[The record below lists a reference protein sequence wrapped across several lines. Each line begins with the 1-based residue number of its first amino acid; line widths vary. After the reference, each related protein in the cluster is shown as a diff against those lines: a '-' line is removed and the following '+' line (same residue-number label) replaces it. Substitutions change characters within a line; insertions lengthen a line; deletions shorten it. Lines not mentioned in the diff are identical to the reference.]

1 MSAIHRPLVRDPV
14 TTSTNASDASM
25 ATPSRARRRSIGA
38 FAIRIGAVA
47 TFALILLYFAVLAP
61 GFLMPGN
68 LINIVEQS
76 AILGVMAFGMSVVII
91 AGGSNV
97 TEGGIDLSIAAN
109 MGVCA
114 AVFAKLLT
122 LGYSDGTAVLAVIAV
137 GLAIGALNAVAVV
150 WLGILPLLAT
160 LAVMNIAAGVELTVT
175 QNTVLSVTSPLIT
188 AMSTWSLFG
197 ISALAWVLIAV
208 SLFMIAL
215 VHFTSFGLRL
225 YAVGGHPEAARA
237 AGIGVSRY
245 VMFSYL
251 FSGLSAAIASVL
263 MVSRLSS
270 STPGSGDMLLSV
282 LAAALLGTVFSRRF
296 VPTIGGTILSVLF
309 IGCLAN
315 GFQLLNVSSYW
326 VNGVQGALILLVV
339 ATTSFARKPESGQ

>member
-1 MSAIHRPLVRDPV
+1 MSAIHRRLVHDPV
-14 TTSTNASDASM
+14 ATSTDASI
-25 ATPSRARRRSIGA
+25 AVPRRARRRSIGA

-208 SLFMIAL
+208 SLLMIAL

>member
-1 MSAIHRPLVRDPV
+1 MTAIQRPLVHDP
-14 TTSTNASDASM
+14 ADAGADGSAGV
-25 ATPSRARRRSIGA
+25 ATPRRARRRSIGA

-122 LGYSDGTAVLAVIAV
+122 LGYSDGTALIAVAAV

-188 AMSTWSLFG
+188 VMSSWSLFG
-197 ISALAWVLIAV
+197 ISALAWILIAV

-326 VNGVQGALILLVV
+326 VNGFQGALILLVV
-339 ATTSFARKPESGQ
+339 ATTSFARKPESGR

>member
-1 MSAIHRPLVRDPV
+1 MTAIQRPLVHDP
-14 TTSTNASDASM
+14 ADAGADGSAGV
-25 ATPSRARRRSIGA
+25 ATPRRARRRSIGA

-122 LGYSDGTAVLAVIAV
+122 LGYSDGTALIAVAAV

-188 AMSTWSLFG
+188 VMSSWSLFG
-197 ISALAWVLIAV
+197 ISALAWILIAV
-208 SLFMIAL
+208 SL
-215 VHFTSFGLRL
+215 TSLRGERTSGGGTR
-225 YAVGGHPEAARA
+225 GGHRRITLRDVLLPVQRTERGDRQRPDGFAAEFEHTR
-237 AGIGVSRY
+237 IR
-245 VMFSYL
+245 
-251 FSGLSAAIASVL
+251 
-263 MVSRLSS
+263 
-270 STPGSGDMLLSV
+270 
-282 LAAALLGTVFSRRF
+282 
-296 VPTIGGTILSVLF
+296 
-309 IGCLAN
+309 
-315 GFQLLNVSSYW
+315 
-326 VNGVQGALILLVV
+326 
-339 ATTSFARKPESGQ
+339 

>member
-1 MSAIHRPLVRDPV
+1 MSAIHRPLVHDPAA
-14 TTSTNASDASM
+14 SASDAGM
-25 ATPSRARRRSIGA
+25 ATPRRARRRSVGA

-197 ISALAWVLIAV
+197 ISALAWILIAV

-215 VHFTSFGLRL
+215 VHFTSVGLRL

-251 FSGLSAAIASVL
+251 FSGMSAAIASVL